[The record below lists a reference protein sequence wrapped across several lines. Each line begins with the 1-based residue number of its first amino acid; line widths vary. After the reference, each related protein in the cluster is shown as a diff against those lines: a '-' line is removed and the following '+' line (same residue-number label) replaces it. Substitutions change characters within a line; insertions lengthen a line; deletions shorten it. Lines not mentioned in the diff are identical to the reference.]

1 MELTENTTERL
12 LTVPELASYLQVP
25 ESWLYARTATNEIP
39 HVRVGRYVRF
49 RKAEI
54 IEWLQGRDR

>member
-1 MELTENTTERL
+1 MELTENNTDRL
-12 LTVPELASYLQVP
+12 LTVPELAEYLQVP

-39 HVRVGRYVRF
+39 YVRVGRYVRF

-54 IEWLQGRDR
+54 VEWLQGRGQ